1 MNIYIVLGS
10 GNSGAGAIHDY
21 LSSRED
27 CIAPF
32 KGAEF
37 RIVND
42 PNGIDDLYNNLYEN
56 FSINKSSNSIY
67 EFRKF
72 IRTIYYSNYN
82 KKFKIYK
89 KEIIK
94 LSNDFIKSIAK
105 TNYNGSPQ
113 FFFDNLNFYQKLKF
127 YFFRFILRKNARN
140 IDLLNMITPV
150 SSDEFLQEAN
160 GFLLNIIKFNP
171 NFDGKKNVVIEQ
183 GGNYWKP
190 ITSTKYYGANRKIIL
205 VNRNPK
211 AIFWSMKRRNS
222 LSYPS
227 HDVEIFVKWYK
238 NIMKFVNSEEH
249 SKVIKIDFENFFSNF
264 QSESTKLC
272 EKLNLEKKVQHNF
285 DLDHTLKNLYKYK
298 DNLSQYEID
307 YIDKNLKS

>member
-1 MNIYIVLGS
+1 M
-10 GNSGAGAIHDY
+10 
-21 LSSRED
+21 
-27 CIAPF
+27 
-32 KGAEF
+32 
-37 RIVND
+37 
-42 PNGIDDLYNNLYEN
+42 
-56 FSINKSSNSIY
+56 
-67 EFRKF
+67 
-72 IRTIYYSNYN
+72 
-82 KKFKIYK
+82 
-89 KEIIK
+89 
-94 LSNDFIKSIAK
+94 
-105 TNYNGSPQ
+105 
-113 FFFDNLNFYQKLKF
+113 
-127 YFFRFILRKNARN
+127 
-140 IDLLNMITPV
+140 
-150 SSDEFLQEAN
+150 
-160 GFLLNIIKFNP
+160 
-171 NFDGKKNVVIEQ
+171 VIEQ

-249 SKVIKIDFENFFSNF
+249 SKVIKIDFENFFSDF
-264 QSESTKLC
+264 QNESTKLC
-272 EKLNLEKKVQHNF
+272 EKLNLEKSVQHNF